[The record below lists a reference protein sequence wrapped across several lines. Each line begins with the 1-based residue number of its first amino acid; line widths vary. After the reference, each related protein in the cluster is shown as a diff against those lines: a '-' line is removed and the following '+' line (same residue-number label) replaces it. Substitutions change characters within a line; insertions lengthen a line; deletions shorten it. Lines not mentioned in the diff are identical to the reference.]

1 MGWGATVLGR
11 HPRADRP
18 HRDTASALLGV
29 RSRTSLAAM
38 TPKQPPMEHVTLRLR
53 IKAAAQAE
61 RRSEGG
67 WMRKALEDQVEQ
79 RLTAEAEAAA

>member
-1 MGWGATVLGR
+1 
-11 HPRADRP
+11 
-18 HRDTASALLGV
+18 
-29 RSRTSLAAM
+29 
-38 TPKQPPMEHVTLRLR
+38 MEHVTLRLR